1 MLTYLRIS
9 FANALKRL
17 TSSNQNVRFLSKWCT
32 ANILKKCFSPL
43 LFQSF
48 RYTKSSLISVNGFD
62 YYIPQKT
69 VYMHEAFNYMSKY
82 AVSFCTK
89 SQGLVKELY
98 KYFFDLMY
106 NLLWFS
112 FLTSYSCCIN
122 KNSIAQLLLGK
133 YWCCFTHTSIRH
145 PHWVYIVRR
154 LGMYISLLL

>member
-1 MLTYLRIS
+1 M
-9 FANALKRL
+9 FDF
-17 TSSNQNVRFLSKWCT
+17 QQSKCQIFKQVM
-32 ANILKKCFSPL
+32 NCQHFKEMFQPL

-48 RYTKSSLISVNGFD
+48 QYTKSSLISVNGFD

-69 VYMHEAFNYMSKY
+69 VYMHQAFNYMSKY

-98 KYFFDLMY
+98 KCFFDLMY

-133 YWCCFTHTSIRH
+133 VLVLFHTHPNPSPTLGLYCEKIGHVYFTTRLTVI
-145 PHWVYIVRR
+145 YI
-154 LGMYISLLL
+154 IIK